1 MNISNLLLNKSEYNQ
16 ELLIKCKPLFKQGLS
31 HIYQIVLSKNNSRKY
46 ILRDFQDELAKIPQ
60 WNQLIIEKEY
70 KRFVNNTNCEWLD
83 KLISATLL
91 SNAQMLSVNS
101 EQHSSKI
108 NIYVPKS
115 CDFIHACYIN
125 VARDLWKKPYLLYH
139 KHHNDEFIIN
149 NNTFEEIIENN
160 ILVTI
165 RQHLPIEK
173 IVDNFLNSTDNVEQK
188 KSFDDKFTTYGSEI
202 DPHVKF
208 KEHLNEQSIHQVVN
222 DNSSHPNESKLQK
235 HTLRDDI
242 TPCSPLSSPD
252 VDEPIESELED
263 KNYIKEEQKKLEDF
277 TDPPTELNFKQTL
290 DKVIT
295 IQDIN
300 DDNKRHKKYYHNKRR
315 NVDIKK
321 KMNKKKIEKF
331 LGSAVS
337 VEQFVSNKRNLLKYL
352 LLKKK

>member
-1 MNISNLLLNKSEYNQ
+1 MEDKNY
-16 ELLIKCKPLFKQGLS
+16 IK
-31 HIYQIVLSKNNSRKY
+31 
-46 ILRDFQDELAKIPQ
+46 E
-60 WNQLIIEKEY
+60 
-70 KRFVNNTNCEWLD
+70 
-83 KLISATLL
+83 
-91 SNAQMLSVNS
+91 
-101 EQHSSKI
+101 
-108 NIYVPKS
+108 
-115 CDFIHACYIN
+115 
-125 VARDLWKKPYLLYH
+125 
-139 KHHNDEFIIN
+139 
-149 NNTFEEIIENN
+149 
-160 ILVTI
+160 
-165 RQHLPIEK
+165 
-173 IVDNFLNSTDNVEQK
+173 EQK
-188 KSFDDKFTTYGSEI
+188 KLEDLAVV
-202 DPHVKF
+202 DP
-208 KEHLNEQSIHQVVN
+208 S
-222 DNSSHPNESKLQK
+222 
-235 HTLRDDI
+235 
-242 TPCSPLSSPD
+242 SPLSSPD